1 MPCLTFSD
9 HSFLTGNGDGGSV
22 GISLILKTWKRASRA
37 SLKSSMHGLSLT
49 RKTNSFFDRSST
61 KWKRWTR
68 VRSTMNW
75 RIWKHGTLWARLTL
89 TSLTKYE
96 SRNVYS
102 VFNRASL
109 LWVLCIVR
117 AFSPTSVAAGSG
129 ALEALSPRA
138 REGSLLSFR

>member
-61 KWKRWTR
+61 KWKRLTR
-68 VRSTMNW
+68 VRYTMNW
-75 RIWKHGTLWARLTL
+75 RTWKHETLWARLTL
-89 TSLTKYE
+89 TNLTKYE
-96 SRNVYS
+96 LQNVHS

-109 LWVLCIVR
+109 LWVFCIVR
-117 AFSPTSVAAGSG
+117 IFTPMSVGAGSG
-129 ALEALSPRA
+129 ALEA
-138 REGSLLSFR
+138 REGLFLSCR